1 MYAIADVDFLLAL
14 IVEQSVKAIMIIAKV
29 IQQIKTYENYYIYK

>member
-1 MYAIADVDFLLAL
+1 MYAIEDVDFLLAL